1 MGLAGAVVERVE
13 LEGETNTL
21 VVSVRVGWQD
31 RDRCGICRRRA
42 PGFDLGRGRRR
53 WRALDLGSTV
63 TWLEAESPRVSCP
76 EHGVVVTW
84 VPWARHGSRFT
95 RAFEDQAAWLT
106 AHAAQNTVAALVR
119 ISWRSVAAIVTR
131 VVGSQEGGRDLF
143 AHLER
148 IGIDEIS
155 YRKGQKYI
163 TVVVDHD
170 SGRLI
175 WAAPGRDEATLHRF
189 FDAVGEQRSKRLR
202 RVSRDGGSWIV
213 NVLDQRCPQAI
224 QCTDPFHVVKWAT
237 DALDEVRRAV
247 WNQARHTGEVEV
259 AQQLKG
265 ARWALWHNPENLTQ
279 RQQATLV
286 EIERTNQPLFRA
298 YLLKEELRY
307 VFQLSARRGLPRAA
321 RWIQWACRSRLAP
334 FVKLA
339 RTITEYRASIAAALR
354 YGLSNARVESGNQ
367 KICLIIRRS
376 FGFHYPAALIALAK
390 LSLGGLC
397 PALPGRA

>member
-1 MGLAGAVVERVE
+1 MRHTRIWAKEMGLAGAVVERVE

-307 VFQLSARRGLPRAA
+307 VFQLSARRGLPRLD
-321 RWIQWACRSRLAP
+321 RWIQWARRSRLAP

-339 RTITEYRASIAAALR
+339 RTITEYRASIAAAL
-354 YGLSNARVESGNQ
+354 
-367 KICLIIRRS
+367 
-376 FGFHYPAALIALAK
+376 IALAK